1 MAHAQQRQ
9 PGNGVAYFL
18 TYKRVKNINLRIG
31 PDGEAHASAPFGV
44 PAAQV
49 DAFVLSKAAWLER
62 AKARA
67 ARRRAEDSA
76 PCAVTPAQA
85 LALFEAVSAQVFPC
99 FSGVLGGVRPT
110 LKARRMKT
118 RWGVCMPGKRQI
130 TLNLR
135 LAEKP
140 LAAVEYVVVHEY
152 AHFVHCDHS
161 PAFWAVVARIL
172 PDYKARRALLRA

>member
-1 MAHAQQRQ
+1 M
-9 PGNGVAYFL
+9 
-18 TYKRVKNINLRIG
+18 
-31 PDGEAHASAPFGV
+31 
-44 PAAQV
+44 
-49 DAFVLSKAAWLER
+49 
-62 AKARA
+62 
-67 ARRRAEDSA
+67 
-76 PCAVTPAQA
+76 
-85 LALFEAVSAQVFPC
+85 SAQVFPC

-110 LKARRMKT
+110 LKVRRMKT

-172 PDYKARRALLRA
+172 PDYKARRALLRAVRNGQIDDVFVTRLTQLSRKRSRLRRILVLFQRKGIRVHTTEIALRYDLYRHGLDGVLL

>member
-1 MAHAQQRQ
+1 M
-9 PGNGVAYFL
+9 
-18 TYKRVKNINLRIG
+18 
-31 PDGEAHASAPFGV
+31 
-44 PAAQV
+44 
-49 DAFVLSKAAWLER
+49 
-62 AKARA
+62 
-67 ARRRAEDSA
+67 
-76 PCAVTPAQA
+76 
-85 LALFEAVSAQVFPC
+85 
-99 FSGVLGGVRPT
+99 LGGVRPT
-110 LKARRMKT
+110 LKVRRMKT

-172 PDYKARRALLRA
+172 PDCDDALHVLRAASYNGSESRKQQAAWRLFLCLRP